1 VLYSGEQYCC
11 YGLGCLGTYNPQDV
25 AVPTITG
32 FNLVAPTNGAG
43 GGGGASSTA
52 PSGGSEASSTYV
64 PPPGSGTTPYPT
76 TEPPSAATAMV
87 YKNYYFTIT
96 WSYESYYYT
105 GTAVWEYTW
114 QTKDDSTTVSFY
126 CSDYEDASYSAEMYS
141 LTGNFPT
148 PTNAALPSFTSSA
161 AATATAT
168 GFGAGSGGSSSGTTA
183 GPSNCAGRYLGLI
196 IVSCWLANLVL

>member
-11 YGLGCLGTYNPQDV
+11 YGLGCLGTYNPQYV
-25 AVPTITG
+25 AVQTITG

-43 GGGGASSTA
+43 GGGASSAA

-76 TEPPSAATAMV
+76 TKPPSAATATV
-87 YKNYYFTIT
+87 YKNYYFTVT

-105 GTAVWEYTW
+105 GKAEWEYTW
-114 QTKDDSTTVSFY
+114 QTKYDSTTVSFY
-126 CSDYEDASYSAEMYS
+126 CSDNEDASYSAEMYS
-141 LTGNFPT
+141 LTENFPT
-148 PTNAALPSFTSSA
+148 PTNAALPSFTSSVA

-168 GFGAGSGGSSSGTTA
+168 GFGAVSGGSSSGTMA

-196 IVSCWLANLVL
+196 IVSCLLVNLVL